1 MTGINKTLQMGLG
14 NMNVYIVD
22 LDLDG
27 SKSFKI
33 VEANTMSE
41 AYHYILGYIGGTGT
55 AYKHV
60 AFKIIEDHGKA
71 FKVI

>member
-1 MTGINKTLQMGLG
+1 
-14 NMNVYIVD
+14 MNVYIVD

-27 SKSFKI
+27 HKTFKI
-33 VEANTMSE
+33 IEADTMSE
-41 AYHYILGYIGGTGT
+41 AYYYMVGYLGDLGA